1 MNPPNGSSTGNQGRE
16 AVSRRPMSFKD
27 SMTSAIIRE
36 RVLILHG
43 HAFADI
49 PNELVPTAGDPA
61 VLPPAP
67 HETSPEV
74 DALIQRALLIVDER
88 HAEDPKSLKDSE
100 EFRARYK
107 QKIEALAADA
117 LALPAAQYPAFEIGI
132 TNFILDAAI
141 EKLDSLPSF
150 DQIAESPP
158 KNDTFRLNENGGRPP
173 ALRAEIARA
182 NDTANKLVDYIS
194 VIQAIARSTKR
205 STGPLSV
212 IGENLEHDAVGHICY
227 LRASLGSAARSIS
240 SSETWRIA
248 DVRHVLDVEAPFI
261 KQVVAGTQAIAT
273 DAYEIA
279 LQDAA
284 TICVTAAAPNACR
297 FQYRLSLNESFIYSE
312 GSSDRDIRIHVQPD
326 MQMFVDPNALGLVLY
341 NLIKNPIKLARFSHN
356 PLPSVDI
363 EIGPSTDGRCTSIFV
378 RDDGIGVSYDQ
389 LRQYFTERARA
400 RIAANAPLQLA
411 EECLLDEAWN
421 QHVPPVALTSMILD
435 RGASVGGGT
444 GIGLAIANQIIH
456 GGHQGHIQLYSHP
469 TRGAGVQILLPNV
482 GTDVSAVERLR
493 ITLGSLRHQL
503 ETGLPTART

>member
-1 MNPPNGSSTGNQGRE
+1 
-16 AVSRRPMSFKD
+16 MSFKD
-27 SMTSAIIRE
+27 SMTSTSIE
-36 RVLILHG
+36 KKVLALHG
-43 HAFADI
+43 FAFSNM

-67 HETSPEV
+67 REISPEV
-74 DALIQRALLIVDER
+74 DALIQRALRIVGER
-88 HAEDPKSLKDSE
+88 HAEDPKSLEDFE
-100 EFRARYK
+100 EFSARYK

-117 LALPAAQYPAFEIGI
+117 LALPAALYPAFEIGI
-132 TNFILDAAI
+132 TNFILDSAI

-150 DQIAESPP
+150 DEIAESP
-158 KNDTFRLNENGGRPP
+158 T
-173 ALRAEIARA
+173 LRADIARA
-182 NDTANKLVDYIS
+182 SDTAIKLIDYIS
-194 VIQAIARSTKR
+194 VIRDISVSTK
-205 STGPLSV
+205 SSSGPLSV
-212 IGENLEHDAVGHICY
+212 IGENLEHDALDHICY
-227 LRASLGSAARSIS
+227 LTDILGSAALRIS
-240 SSETWRIA
+240 SSEPRIMA
-248 DVRHVLDVEAPFI
+248 DVRHALDVEAPFI
-261 KQVVAGTQAIAT
+261 KQVVAGAKAIAT

-279 LQDAA
+279 LQDVA
-284 TICVTAAAPNACR
+284 TICVNAAAPNACR

-341 NLIKNPIKLARFSHN
+341 NLIKNPIKLAKFSHK

-389 LRQYFTERARA
+389 LRQYFTDRARA
-400 RIAANAPLQLA
+400 RTSANAPLQLA

-421 QHVPPVALTSMILD
+421 QHVPPAALTAMILD

-444 GIGLAIANQIIH
+444 GIGLAIATQIIH

-482 GTDVSAVERLR
+482 GNDVRAEDRWQ
-493 ITLGSLRHQL
+493 ITLASLRHQL
-503 ETGLPTART
+503 ETGLPTTRT